1 MAAPGNRIP
10 VRIARG
16 TYANLNAELAS
27 IAEGEIC
34 YAKDEDRL
42 YVKEGG
48 VLVAVEPEL
57 SATVLNDISD
67 VDTVTSPPTTGE
79 ALVYNGAAW
88 EPGTVLTN
96 VQGDPAPVLGGDL
109 DVGSRKI
116 QTTTLNADVTLLPN
130 GTGRVVVEGTGTIPA
145 GIVLNE
151 EANGNKV
158 TLTVPVAATL
168 LTSYAITVPPTAG
181 NVGEA
186 LTTDGTGICSWVE
199 YIPLATL
206 KTEVAASVDFADF
219 KTRIAA
225 L

>member
-16 TYANLNAELAS
+16 TYANLNAELAN
-27 IAEGEIC
+27 IAEGEVC

-48 VLVAVEPEL
+48 VLVSVQPDL
-57 SATVLNDISD
+57 SATVLNDITD
-67 VDTVTSPPTTGE
+67 VDTATTPPTTGQF
-79 ALVYNGAAW
+79 LVYDGVVW
-88 EPGTVLTN
+88 EPGNALTSI
-96 VQGDPAPVLGGDL
+96 QDDATPILGGDL
-109 DVGSRKI
+109 EVGTRKI
-116 QTTTLNADVTLLPN
+116 TTTTLNADVTLLPN

-145 GIVLNE
+145 GIVLKE
-151 EANGNKV
+151 EANGNQV

-206 KTEVAASVDFADF
+206 KTEVAASIDFADF